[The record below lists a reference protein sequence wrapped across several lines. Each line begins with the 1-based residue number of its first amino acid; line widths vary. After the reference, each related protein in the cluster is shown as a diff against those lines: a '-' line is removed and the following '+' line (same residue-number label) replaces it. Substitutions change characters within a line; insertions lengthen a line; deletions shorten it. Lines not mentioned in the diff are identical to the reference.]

1 MLESRR
7 SHAPEPQKFVTLG
20 LARRQG
26 GSYLF
31 NYLVRNKTIEVLVIV
46 KKYVKKIDLP
56 CFDDL
61 FGLTHVWPS
70 LRLVVLRKKKKLIQ

>member
-46 KKYVKKIDLP
+46 KKYVKEK
-56 CFDDL
+56 
-61 FGLTHVWPS
+61 
-70 LRLVVLRKKKKLIQ
+70 